1 MKGEPTT
8 VCNPSFSAGSK
19 SLSFRPADLASF
31 RPVCDSEKSSKK
43 TEGPHWPFG
52 GNSISTAGL
61 TQDFGRSRFQRETRQ
76 KTDQAA
82 FVAVSKTHS
91 DWVYPLAIEGRETK
105 PGGPSFSLRKPHME

>member
-82 FVAVSKTHS
+82 FVAVSKTRVRLGLS
-91 DWVYPLAIEGRETK
+91 ARDRGTRNETR
-105 PGGPSFSLRKPHME
+105 GTLF

>member
-8 VCNPSFSAGSK
+8 VCNPSFSAGSE

-31 RPVCDSEKSSKK
+31 HPVCDSQKSSKK
-43 TEGPHWPFG
+43 TEGPDWLFG

-76 KTDQAA
+76 KPIKPRSSRFQKRA
-82 FVAVSKTHS
+82 S

>member
-8 VCNPSFSAGSK
+8 VWNPSFSAGSK

-76 KTDQAA
+76 KPIKPRSSRFQKRA
-82 FVAVSKTHS
+82 S